1 MAILEKLKFYYVVLY
16 KKSGF
21 LPFFFVFFGHFL
33 SLFWTPLNRCTFL
46 DLLCHFFWNLFW
58 NGLFYVFI
66 YLGVNKGQKRL
77 IKWSKSGQK
86 VVKKW
91 SKSGVIWPPFGPP
104 ISETCLVWD
113 QEVEKKGTQKV
124 DQKWSKKW
132 SKSGYLDIL
141 GPPFFSNCLI
151 RTTKLIKRWSKN
163 GPKKG
168 SKMT

>member
-1 MAILEKLKFYYVVLY
+1 MVFLGGTKMAILEKLKFYYVVLY

-86 VVKKW
+86 VVLFDPFWTPYFWDMPCMGPRGWEKGDPKSGPKMVQKVVKKW
-91 SKSGVIWPPFGPP
+91 IFGHF
-104 ISETCLVWD
+104 
-113 QEVEKKGTQKV
+113 GT
-124 DQKWSKKW
+124 
-132 SKSGYLDIL
+132 
-141 GPPFFSNCLI
+141 PFFLQLSH
-151 RTTKLIKRWSKN
+151 THY
-163 GPKKG
+163 
-168 SKMT
+168 